1 MRTGEIDLQ
10 VARTIGHVMRILEDL
25 LGNQS
30 NWSSIRS
37 AVLKCINEIRNTVV
51 ERPPDGTIDLV
62 TNMGFL
68 MEALE
73 AMAGEHPRWEFIR
86 HVVLKRVNGL
96 AKAIN
101 EIECRDNNGKERKG
115 HTDGTKRGRNQAAY
129 QGGQGLPIV
138 ETREP
143 AHPGK
148 WDFTRN
154 P

>member
-1 MRTGEIDLQ
+1 MCTLLSSRALGRKGLEMSTGEIDLQ
-10 VARTIGHVMRILEDL
+10 VARTIGHLMRILEDL
-25 LGNQS
+25 LGNQP

-51 ERPPDGTIDLV
+51 GTLSGDPA
-62 TNMGFL
+62 TSMSFL

-101 EIECRDNNGKERKG
+101 EIKCRENGGKERNG
-115 HTDGTKRGRNQAAY
+115 HTNGTTRDRNQ
-129 QGGQGLPIV
+129 V
-138 ETREP
+138 S
-143 AHPGK
+143 
-148 WDFTRN
+148 F
-154 P
+154 